1 MQGILPR
8 FRTLQT
14 LRITAAPGS
23 RPPVI
28 PPPPAPTPSPPILPP
43 VPTKSSLR
51 PRPHHSQTLYPLQ
64 KRDSEKKQK
73 PAPKSLPK
81 QKPPYPKDKP
91 LPPPPLSILVPPK
104 HNAAAV
110 PSVYVHRP
118 RARSDSPP
126 LSSASSTT
134 TPEDAEIRLGEADE
148 GAEAFYTP
156 REFEFALD
164 DVGVDVVGM
173 RIDTGAAAA
182 RAVAKRVVAQAVVV
196 SGDGGDVRGG
206 FKFEMGHR
214 RRCVQEDHHEL
225 GDDDDDDVHDHD
237 YERGHGYADEPH
249 CPPRLPTPP
258 VEDDQPIIPRPNY
271 HDRDGERAQLAAWL
285 KRCPSLQRVT
295 FLSGSAWCFLAEGAA
310 GGVWVN
316 SYD

>member
-73 PAPKSLPK
+73 PAPKSRPK

-104 HNAAAV
+104 NNAAAAAV

-214 RRCVQEDHHEL
+214 RRCVQEDHHES

-237 YERGHGYADEPH
+237 YGRGHADEPP

-258 VEDDQPIIPRPNY
+258 LEDDQPIIPRPNY

-295 FLSGSAWCFLAEGAA
+295 FLSGSEWRFLAEGAA